1 MSTGTQSTGR
11 ETAALKELLISV
23 SSTGRVVILPP
34 ASHPFSVRGPDMGTP
49 NLGLLLCS
57 EPRPEAV
64 AGHVGG
70 GGAVF
75 ATGQLDSGRPAG
87 AEGETPPALQTS
99 VLRSFLKKNKKNC

>member
-1 MSTGTQSTGR
+1 
-11 ETAALKELLISV
+11 
-23 SSTGRVVILPP
+23 
-34 ASHPFSVRGPDMGTP
+34 MGTP

-75 ATGQLDSGRPAG
+75 ATGQLDHGRPEG
-87 AEGETPPALQTS
+87 AEGETRPALQTS
-99 VLRSFLKKNKKNC
+99 ARRKEALSKKNLSSSLTYNDLLRAQWEETEEAEHNANYS